1 MPIYLAPMEGLVDPV
16 MRDIISRIGGVD
28 RAVTEFVRVS
38 DRVLPKRVYLRLAP
52 ELTQGGTTPSGTPVY
67 VQLLGSDPEML
78 AGCASKLVELGA
90 PGIDLNFGCPAKTV
104 IRNRGGSILLREP
117 ELIYR
122 IVAAV
127 RQTVPAFIPL
137 TVKMRL
143 GYDDDTLMLENARA
157 IAAAGAVELCVHART
172 KVEGY
177 RPPAHW
183 HKVDQIREAVSIPVV
198 ANGEIWSVDDFVRCQ
213 SASGCDRV
221 MLGRGLI
228 SRPDLALQ
236 VRQQLNGDP
245 VTAMSWAALTPWI
258 EDYYQQLDALAPR
271 YADGRLKQWLRLL
284 QRNYPAAK
292 ALLLEIRRESASG
305 ALLDALRRSAD
316 YDADAITKLLAD
328 ELSKRPSG
336 VSYPA
341 LDSQF

>member
-16 MRDIISRIGGVD
+16 MRDIISRIGGID

-38 DRVLPKRVYLRLAP
+38 DQVLPQRVYLRLSP
-52 ELTQGGTTPSGTPVY
+52 ELKQGGTTASGLPVY
-67 VQLLGSDPEML
+67 IQLLGSDPDML
-78 AGCASKLVELGA
+78 AGCASMLVALGA

-117 ELIYR
+117 DLIHR
-122 IVAAV
+122 IVAKV
-127 RQTVPAFIPL
+127 RQVIPVSTPL

-143 GYDDDTLMLENARA
+143 GYEDDSLALENARA
-157 IAAAGAVELCVHART
+157 IEDAGAVELCVHART

-183 HKVDQIREAVSIPVV
+183 EKVAQIREVVSIPVV
-198 ANGEIWSVDDFVRCQ
+198 ANGEIWSVEDFIRCQ
-213 SASGCDRV
+213 AVSGCDRL

-236 VRQQLNGDP
+236 VRQHLCGEP
-245 VTAMSWAALTPWI
+245 VIAMRWSELVPWI
-258 EDYYQQLDALAPR
+258 ENYYLQLDELAPR

-284 QRNYPAAK
+284 QRNYPEAK
-292 ALLLEIRRESASG
+292 ALLLEIRRETASHELLA
-305 ALLDALRRSAD
+305 ALWRSAD
-316 YDADAITKLLAD
+316 YDSEKVSTILLNAQKQ
-328 ELSKRPSG
+328 SPAG
-336 VSYPA
+336 VYYPA
-341 LDSQF
+341 LDAQF